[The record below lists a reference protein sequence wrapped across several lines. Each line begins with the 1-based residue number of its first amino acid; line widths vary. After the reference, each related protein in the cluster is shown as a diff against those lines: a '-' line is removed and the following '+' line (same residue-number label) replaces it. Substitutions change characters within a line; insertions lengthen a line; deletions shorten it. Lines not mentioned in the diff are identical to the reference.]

1 MKGRILFPRTP
12 QERTAVRPESEC
24 TMIVRESGDAL
35 AEEQV
40 IYGLA
45 RIISTRSIVLK
56 FIKSVLLLLLFVG
69 AVVNA
74 EQISLK
80 NGDRL
85 TGTIVSMDGKKLV
98 LKTTYAGDVS
108 INWNS
113 VEQFAS
119 DQPLVVTTVDKK
131 TLTGPVRSGGPD
143 YVVATTQGNQT
154 IAKSDVAV
162 MRSLADQA
170 AHEKSLHPGMLE
182 GWSGGGNLGLAF
194 ARGNSETTNLALGF
208 NAKRK
213 TEKDAWIVNAAS
225 IYSTDGDLN
234 RTTANSFQ
242 GLIRY
247 DHNLTKRVFA
257 YGVFAGGYDELQDLN
272 YRLMPG
278 GGLGFHAIA
287 TEKTTL
293 DLLGGPGYTR
303 ESYSTGL
310 TRNLITLTLGDE
322 FSYKLS
328 DRTTIVQNLYYLPSL
343 NDTSNYRI
351 TGDFGIATK
360 LNGWMTVNLLF
371 NDRYNSQPVLGN
383 KKNDVLFTTGLG
395 ITFGAKTK

>member
-1 MKGRILFPRTP
+1 MVK
-12 QERTAVRPESEC
+12 S
-24 TMIVRESGDAL
+24 
-35 AEEQV
+35 
-40 IYGLA
+40 
-45 RIISTRSIVLK
+45 IISA
-56 FIKSVLLLLLFVG
+56 LLLLLCVG
-69 AVVNA
+69 SVVNA

-85 TGTIVSMDGKKLV
+85 TGSIVSMDGKKLV
-98 LKTTYAGDVS
+98 LKTTYAGEVS
-108 INWNS
+108 VDWDS
-113 VEQFAS
+113 VEQFTS

-131 TLTGPVRSGGPD
+131 TVTGTLKSEGPD
-143 YVVATTQGNQT
+143 YVVTTTQGGQT
-154 IAKSDVAV
+154 IAKSDIAM

-170 AHEKSLHPGMLE
+170 AYEKSLHAGMLE
-182 GWSGGGNLGLAF
+182 GWSGGGNFGLAL

-208 NAKRK
+208 DAKRK

-225 IYSTDGDLN
+225 IYSTDAHLST
-234 RTTANSFQ
+234 TTANSFQ

-247 DHNLTKRVFA
+247 DRNFTKRVFA

-293 DLLGGPGYTR
+293 DLLGGLGYTR

-310 TRNLITLTLGDE
+310 TRNLLTLTLGDE

-328 DRTTIVQNLYYLPSL
+328 ARTTIVQNLYYLPSL

-351 TGDFGIATK
+351 TGNFGIATK
-360 LNGWMTVNLLF
+360 LNGWMTANLLF

-395 ITFGAKTK
+395 FTFGAKAK